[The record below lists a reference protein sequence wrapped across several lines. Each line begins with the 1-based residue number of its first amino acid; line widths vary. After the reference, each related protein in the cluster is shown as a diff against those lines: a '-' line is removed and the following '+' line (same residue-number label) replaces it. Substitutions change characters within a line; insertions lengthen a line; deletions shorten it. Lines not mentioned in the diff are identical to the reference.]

1 MCIAT
6 CTCTYHAATNV
17 ILLRYVRMYVPVALN
32 TGGLEVIC
40 TLRAMVMNFFFTTFL
55 RKYIFNVQHEFCRLL
70 LHKLW

>member
-1 MCIAT
+1 
-6 CTCTYHAATNV
+6 
-17 ILLRYVRMYVPVALN
+17 MYVPVALN

-40 TLRAMVMNFFFTTFL
+40 TLRAMVIIFFTTFL